1 MSLRD
6 NPGLAV
12 SSTTHVVLLLATLL
26 SFSRAPAFED
36 AQESIPV
43 EMVSNQQ
50 FNQIMKGEKTAKQVR
65 PQQRAEKVADLTETK
80 PRPALAEAKKDVPT
94 PPVQAKHE
102 PDPGENETKEIP
114 KPPERAAVLPP
125 PRPAPEPIKPE
136 PKPEPVKPAPAP
148 PVAQKPPPVESAD
161 AVEPKPV
168 PRPKTEPKPEARKE
182 AETQPKPKLEPKPVE
197 EAKKPEPK
205 FKPDQLAKLLDQE
218 KQKDAPPKPVAKPKS
233 GEETADPAQKFDAA
247 DISKFLS
254 KEAPQRKASTGREL
268 QQVASLGSPTA
279 SAAKMS
285 PSMWGQLDALLQ
297 DQYKQCWSYIGL
309 NNKKYIPEIHVQYAQ
324 DGSLIG
330 QPSLLNPP
338 SDPEL
343 RNLAE
348 SALRAVRRCN
358 PLHIP
363 ALYQPYYDQ
372 WKGRI
377 VRFDP
382 EEML

>member
-1 MSLRD
+1 
-6 NPGLAV
+6 
-12 SSTTHVVLLLATLL
+12 
-26 SFSRAPAFED
+26 
-36 AQESIPV
+36 
-43 EMVSNQQ
+43 
-50 FNQIMKGEKTAKQVR
+50 
-65 PQQRAEKVADLTETK
+65 
-80 PRPALAEAKKDVPT
+80 
-94 PPVQAKHE
+94 VQAKHE
-102 PDPGENETKEIP
+102 PDLGENETKEIP

-125 PRPAPEPIKPE
+125 PRPAPEPVKPE

-148 PVAQKPPPVESAD
+148 PVAQKPPPVESAE

-168 PRPKTEPKPEARKE
+168 PRPKTESKPEVKKE
-182 AETQPKPKLEPKPVE
+182 AETQPKPKPEPKPKPVE
-197 EAKKPEPK
+197 EPTKPEPK

-285 PSMWGQLDALLQ
+285 PSMWGQLDSLLQ
-297 DQYKQCWSYIGL
+297 EQYKQCWSYIGL

-338 SDPEL
+338 SDPDL
-343 RNLAE
+343 RSLAE